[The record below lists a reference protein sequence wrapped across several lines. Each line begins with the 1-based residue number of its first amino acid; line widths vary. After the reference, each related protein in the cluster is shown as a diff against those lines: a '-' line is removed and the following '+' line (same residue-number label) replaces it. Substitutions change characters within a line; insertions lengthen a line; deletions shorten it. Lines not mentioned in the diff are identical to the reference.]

1 MGKIDKI
8 ALVIM
13 KMSPFVSVIMSVYNE
28 PEEWLRESINSIL
41 GQTFVDFEFIIVNDN
56 PEREDNRRV
65 LGECVR
71 RDERVIVLHNEKN
84 IGLTRSLNRG
94 LEVARGKYIARM
106 DADDI
111 SLPVRFEKQVSF
123 LEEHLDIGVCGANI
137 QFFGS
142 KKGEQKYPEQDEDC
156 FLFQRSPF
164 AHPVVMIR
172 ASVLKDNGLLYNPD
186 FRYAQDYELWS
197 RMQEVTCF
205 YNLQEV
211 LLKYRVTDGQITK
224 KNNREQQYYG
234 AIIRRKAFEMF
245 LKEKNVFW
253 VLPQFLKIGDIQII
267 KKLLRNRMNKK
278 ERVAFRDFYY
288 YIYRSLETDSIL
300 KVVIYMVCCGDI
312 LKMPLQYLLKIIA
325 YHVCK
330 GTYPKLL

>member
-1 MGKIDKI
+1 
-8 ALVIM
+8 
-13 KMSPFVSVIMSVYNE
+13 MSPFVSVIMSVYNE

-197 RMQEVTCF
+197 RMQGMTHF
-205 YNLQEV
+205 HNLQEV
-211 LLKYRVTDGQITK
+211 LLKYRVTDKQITR
-224 KNNREQQYYG
+224 KNNREQQLL
-234 AIIRRKAFEMF
+234 AAKIRRKGFCSFCQRKSIVYE
-245 LKEKNVFW
+245 LDEKLALNHLLEFKKV
-253 VLPQFLKIGDIQII
+253 VLPVAVTPGERKAIG
-267 KKLLRNRMNKK
+267 
-278 ERVAFRDFYY
+278 DFYY
-288 YIYRSLETDSIL
+288 YLCRSITASSGLQVLWYLMSSGDLKRFSIMEKAKVIIYNIFRD
-300 KVVIYMVCCGDI
+300 
-312 LKMPLQYLLKIIA
+312 QII
-325 YHVCK
+325 
-330 GTYPKLL
+330 PML